1 MFLVFLVHYVSEDAP
16 RGVWNDDG
24 MDQVTGQRKG
34 IGVKRGWV
42 RDGYMYRKQ
51 TDGMSLA
58 VYN

>member
-1 MFLVFLVHYVSEDAP
+1 MFLRMRP
-16 RGVWNDDG
+16 GGVGNDDG

>member
-1 MFLVFLVHYVSEDAP
+1 MFLRMRP
-16 RGVWNDDG
+16 GGVGNDDG
-24 MDQVTGQRKG
+24 MDQVTGQRKD
-34 IGVKRGWV
+34 IEVKRGWV